1 MNQRIIDVAALSGS
15 QRTTVIEG
23 QGYFP
28 VIAAAPSGNLLV
40 VLRGGA
46 PHMGLGGRLDAV
58 RSTDGGRTWT
68 SPVTIADSERDD
80 RNPALGFNADG
91 HALLAYHW
99 QGSYDEDGQWAPE
112 RGPTDTRVV
121 RSQTEGESWAED
133 RKLNWLPLNGAS
145 PFGKIRRDAENT
157 LYLPMYSGVAPPRT
171 EGAVSVAP
179 ATCPVHLLRSYDGGE
194 TWADPLLVAMGL
206 NEADFLIL
214 SDNDWLFA
222 GRSEER
228 DEQAIYTC
236 RSSDRGHSWTDL
248 TRVTERSEHPP
259 DLTDLGGGAV
269 LLTYGRRHEPY
280 GIEGRVSRDGG
291 NTWESPL
298 LRFDTNLTG
307 TDIGYPS
314 TVRQGD
320 HLVTVYYVA
329 DKTQDPIAESCRAVL
344 YDRETLLERVGR
356 GK

>member
-1 MNQRIIDVAALSGS
+1 MNDRVIDVRTLANSEK
-15 QRTTVIEG
+15 TTVVEG

-28 VIAAAPSGNLLV
+28 VITEAPSGNLLV

-46 PHMGLGGRLDAV
+46 PHMGLGGKLDAV
-58 RSTDGGRTWT
+58 RSTDGGRSWST
-68 SPVTIADSERDD
+68 PVTIADSDRDD

-99 QGSYDEDGQWAPE
+99 QGSYDENGEWAPG

-145 PFGKIRRDAENT
+145 PFGKIRRDTENT
-157 LYLPMYSGVAPPRT
+157 LYMPIYGGPTPSRLD
-171 EGAVSVAP
+171 GAVSSGP

-214 SDNDWLFA
+214 GDDDWLFA
-222 GRSEER
+222 GRSGKR
-228 DEQAIYTC
+228 GEQAIYTC

-248 TRVTERSEHPP
+248 TRVTEPSEHPP
-259 DLTDLGGGAV
+259 DLTDLGDGAI

-280 GIEGRVSRDGG
+280 GIEGRISLDRGH
-291 NTWESPL
+291 TWESPL

-307 TDIGYPS
+307 TDIGYSS
-314 TVRQGD
+314 TARQDD
-320 HLVTVYYVA
+320 HLVTVYYIA
-329 DKTQDPIAESCRAVL
+329 DKTRDPIDESCQAVL
-344 YDRETLLERVGR
+344 YDRNALMDAAR
-356 GK
+356 G